1 MQESSENYLETILLL
16 KRDLGKVRAIDI
28 AKVLNYSKPSVSRAI
43 SILRDEGMIEVEES
57 GEINFTQEGK
67 DAADQLLD
75 KHETLTTFLMMTA
88 DVSQEIAESD
98 ACTHLRNI
106 PSLHNTTSA
115 LQTFYINLLCRQL

>member
-98 ACTHLRNI
+98 ACRMEH
-106 PSLHNTTSA
+106 
-115 LQTFYINLLCRQL
+115 YISNETYRGIQQFIKDVQEYHK

>member
-98 ACTHLRNI
+98 ACRMEH
-106 PSLHNTTSA
+106 
-115 LQTFYINLLCRQL
+115 YISSETYRGIQQFIKDVQEYHK

>member
-1 MQESSENYLETILLL
+1 MQESSEHYLETILLL

-43 SILRDEGMIEVEES
+43 SILKDEGMIEVEES

-98 ACTHLRNI
+98 ACRMEH
-106 PSLHNTTSA
+106 
-115 LQTFYINLLCRQL
+115 YISKETYQGIQQFIKDVQEYHK